1 MFVFFFF
8 LLSLSIYISWVRAR
22 CLNSHSLSLSLSI
35 LKQDDARHLR
45 QFVIASAT
53 DRLNERKWE
62 LTSAYLKIIDQ
73 FDSDLFVYAYCTQG
87 NFQFVLL
94 TTKREEGNVKA
105 FFESMHEVVVKMRMN
120 PFFYD
125 GGGGGGDDD
134 DGGNAGG
141 GEEDWLATNASFDA
155 KVRRCSRVL
164 G

>member
-8 LLSLSIYISWVRAR
+8 LSLYVYLVGSRAVSK
-22 CLNSHSLSLSLSI
+22 LTFSLSLSLSI

-45 QFVIASAT
+45 QFVIASAI

-125 GGGGGGDDD
+125 GGGGGGDGDG
-134 DGGNAGG
+134 GGNAGG

>member
-1 MFVFFFF
+1 VFVFFFF
-8 LLSLSIYISWVRAR
+8 LSLYVYLVGSRAVSK
-22 CLNSHSLSLSLSI
+22 LTFSLSLSLSI

-45 QFVIASAT
+45 QFVIAAAT

-125 GGGGGGDDD
+125 GGGDDD
-134 DGGNAGG
+134 DDDDNAG
-141 GEEDWLATNASFDA
+141 GEEDWLATSASFDA

>member
-1 MFVFFFF
+1 
-8 LLSLSIYISWVRAR
+8 
-22 CLNSHSLSLSLSI
+22 
-35 LKQDDARHLR
+35 
-45 QFVIASAT
+45 
-53 DRLNERKWE
+53 
-62 LTSAYLKIIDQ
+62 
-73 FDSDLFVYAYCTQG
+73 
-87 NFQFVLL
+87 VLL

-125 GGGGGGDDD
+125 GGGGGGGDDD

-141 GEEDWLATNASFDA
+141 GEEDWLATSASFDA